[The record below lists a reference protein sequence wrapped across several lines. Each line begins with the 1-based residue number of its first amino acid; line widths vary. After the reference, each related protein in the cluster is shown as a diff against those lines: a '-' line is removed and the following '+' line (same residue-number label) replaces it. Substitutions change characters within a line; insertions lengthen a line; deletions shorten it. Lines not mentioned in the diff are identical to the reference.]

1 VVLDQ
6 GGGIEFYIDANTGA
20 LRFQQP
26 RSLMGFDL
34 DIEHASNHGATESYC
49 DHWLWTADDDHWCDE
64 DGCNGDAD
72 QEGLNSYT
80 YIKNIYN
87 YWQNYLGRD
96 SYDDDGDEIQMYI
109 DIDSNWQNA
118 HWVGGCE
125 FLEFSDGWAT
135 LDIIGHEFSHAVTDH
150 TSDLVY
156 SKESGAL
163 DESFADINGIF
174 VDYGDWL
181 MGEDLAGGAIRSMAN
196 PTLYGDPDR
205 YNSPLKASLTG
216 GDNGGVHTNSGIN
229 NHAAY
234 LVTEGGTFNGV
245 NVPMGGI
252 SMWRARVLFYKTL
265 SRLTSNASMLDARNA
280 ALASAKEMAQ
290 QNTNGFTTN
299 MICIVRN
306 AYHAVELGEGDI
318 DCDGVEDNVDSDQ
331 DGDKVPNSQDNCSTT
346 SNPDQ
351 MNTG

>member
-1 VVLDQ
+1 MTWISSTPATTERLHPTA
-6 GGGIEFYIDANTGA
+6 ITGYG
-20 LRFQQP
+20 R
-26 RSLMGFDL
+26 
-34 DIEHASNHGATESYC
+34 H
-49 DHWLWTADDDHWCDE
+49 DDDHWCDE

-72 QEGLNSYT
+72 QEGLNAYT
-80 YIKNIYN
+80 YIKNVYN

-135 LDIIGHEFSHAVTDH
+135 QDIIGHEFSHAVTDH
-150 TSDLVY
+150 TSNLVY

-163 DESFADINGIF
+163 DESFADINGAF

-245 NVPMGGI
+245 TYPDGRDQHVAGAG
-252 SMWRARVLFYKTL
+252 
-265 SRLTSNASMLDARNA
+265 
-280 ALASAKEMAQ
+280 AL
-290 QNTNGFTTN
+290 
-299 MICIVRN
+299 
-306 AYHAVELGEGDI
+306 L
-318 DCDGVEDNVDSDQ
+318 
-331 DGDKVPNSQDNCSTT
+331 
-346 SNPDQ
+346 
-351 MNTG
+351 